1 MNGHGGFSFIRVG
14 IRTSTLDGMTVVS
27 KLIIETSC
35 SLLVIK

>member
-14 IRTSTLDGMTVVS
+14 IRASTLGCMTVVS